1 MRFGWGET
9 MLGSMEAPEALG
21 LWRRVL
27 VEGIRSEKP
36 DLTSRQLAIM
46 LIVYLDPPPHTVR
59 GLAAAL
65 DVSKPAV
72 TRALDTLGAEGLLK
86 RVRDEADRRNVFVQ
100 RTIQGSVF
108 MDEFGEAI
116 VAAAV
121 DLKGDAEE

>member
-1 MRFGWGET
+1 
-9 MLGSMEAPEALG
+9 MLGRMEAPEALG

-27 VEGIRSEKP
+27 VDGIRSERP

-59 GLAAAL
+59 GLAVAL
-65 DVSKPAV
+65 GVSKPAI
-72 TRALDTLGAEGLLK
+72 TRALDTLGSEGVLK

-100 RTIQGSVF
+100 RTAKGSIF

-116 VAAAV
+116 IAAAMNA
-121 DLKGDAEE
+121 KGQTKE

>member
-1 MRFGWGET
+1 

-65 DVSKPAV
+65 GVSKPAV